1 MRFQPGN
8 VHMFNG
14 KGGRPRGSKTKLT
27 SKVYDDLLRHWNE
40 PATPGSSLTKGQQAL
55 EIVYRT
61 EPAHYLRLVA
71 STLPKEFL
79 LDSPATE
86 LSDDELDRMIAMLRE
101 RALAARQE
109 QALELKPEPRALI
122 NGH

>member
-40 PATPGSSLTKGQQAL
+40 PATPGSDQGAAGARDRISHRACAL
-55 EIVYRT
+55 SAIGGLDVT
-61 EPAHYLRLVA
+61 QGVFARLA
-71 STLPKEFL
+71 SY
-79 LDSPATE
+79 
-86 LSDDELDRMIAMLRE
+86 
-101 RALAARQE
+101 
-109 QALELKPEPRALI
+109 
-122 NGH
+122 